1 MNYSRFPLFALLAS
15 FAFGPLAYAQPAPV
29 APPAKPAV
37 ATIYDEKSVDKA
49 PVLKRRLKPDF
60 PSSLK
65 KRETPAEITLSYV
78 VTAQGKVSD
87 ITVVKFNEADMVS
100 PALAALDE
108 AQFEPA
114 EKSGKPV
121 SMRMEMTF
129 LFPEPKA
136 PKPPKKKK
144 E

>member
-1 MNYSRFPLFALLAS
+1 MNYPRFSVFALLTS
-15 FAFGPLAYAQPAPV
+15 FAFGSAAYAQPAPA
-29 APPAKPAV
+29 APAAPAA

-65 KRETPAEITLSYV
+65 KRDTPAEITLSYV

-87 ITVVKFNEADMVS
+87 ITVVKFNDADMVE
-100 PALAALDE
+100 PAYAELQGAE
-108 AQFEPA
+108 FQPA
-114 EKSGKPV
+114 EKAGKPV
-121 SMRMEMTF
+121 SVRMATTMI
-129 LFPEPKA
+129 FPEPKA

-144 E
+144 D

>member
-1 MNYSRFPLFALLAS
+1 MNYSRFSVFALLAS
-15 FAFGPLAYAQPAPV
+15 FAFGSAAYAQPAPA
-29 APPAKPAV
+29 APSAPAA
-37 ATIYDEKSVDKA
+37 AAIYDEKSVDKA

-65 KRETPAEITLSYV
+65 KRDTPAEITLSYV
-78 VTAQGKVSD
+78 VTAQGKISD
-87 ITVVKFNEADMVS
+87 VTVVKFNDSEMVS

-108 AQFEPA
+108 AEFQPA
-114 EKSGKPV
+114 EKAGKPV
-121 SMRMEMTF
+121 SVRMETTM

-136 PKPPKKKK
+136 PKPPKKNK